1 MEAENNKKT
10 NPKADKGLTS
20 VLTDAIR
27 TDSDAKDPIS
37 EDPSLAD
44 CYQAVLLD
52 RLKSRLI

>member
-10 NPKADKGLTS
+10 NPKIDTGLTS

-37 EDPSLAD
+37 EGPSLAD
-44 CYQAVLLD
+44 CYQAVFLD